1 VIDIHPKIRNDL
13 AELQRKLSE
22 EGVPPPPEKLQ
33 SYYAAFRKEFGS
45 DVLRS
50 LDGQQL
56 LERMHAHGSKESLVY
71 WLEFK
76 DDDVFPAMFG
86 SIAGGSA
93 LKFGVYRRA
102 ETGTWA
108 KGNGN
113 TPQDIPLTE
122 AIGIARR
129 HREQLL
135 AACDLVGALPRNA
148 DDAAYL
154 SLQRDLKRVS
164 PDIEDTAWGHKY
176 LSLIFPDVLDD
187 FHVASYQRYH
197 LARMLQLPPRDKDG
211 FAEGRFVC
219 AGKFVAL
226 AHLLQMPV
234 HSLTT
239 LLNRRDGVP
248 KTYWR
253 IGTTDD
259 ETQRRKYWPT
269 MRDQNI
275 VAIGWPA
282 VGDLSSYTNNR
293 ESRDSVIGLLNKH
306 YSNTPQAVGR
316 SATQLLSL
324 RARMFEGD
332 RIIAADGQTVVG
344 IGEVTGPYGFDPSSP
359 LPHYRP
365 VRWLSVE
372 EWKLPVTEGLR
383 TTVASIKDLTN
394 HVEIE
399 RRILDDP
406 APAVLPTPSE
416 DPPNAV
422 REKTVVVVSKG
433 QPQRLTGVMGQVQGI
448 LERKGQAILYG
459 PPGTGKTH
467 WALRTARELASLRAF
482 DISYEYLSVEQKS
495 RLMEGSSTEPSLVR
509 MASFHPEYGYE
520 DFIEG
525 YRPVLSAEGS
535 LSFEL
540 RAGMFR
546 RMCADAAS
554 APALDFYLMID
565 EINRGDVPRIFGE
578 LLTLLERDKRGQA
591 MILPASGEPFR
602 VPPNVYVLGTMN
614 TADRSIALLDV
625 ALRRRFGFIE
635 LMPDYGVLKGA
646 SIGDL
651 PLGPWLAE
659 LNRRIRASGGG
670 DARNRQIGHAFL
682 MESGAP
688 IATSDKLAAVLRDDI
703 VPLLEEFAYDDFGQL
718 VEMLGSGL
726 VDQQGQ
732 RIKRELFE
740 ADRATDLIAALL
752 SPEIATTAAAVMT
765 TAISGADAD
774 ADAEADDKLDEHLVS
789 RPSPT

>member
-1 VIDIHPKIRNDL
+1 VIDIHPRIRQDL
-13 AELQRKLSE
+13 AELQLKLSE
-22 EGVPPPPEKLQ
+22 EGVPPPAEKLQ
-33 SYYAAFRKEFGS
+33 SYYAAFRKEFGP

-76 DDDVFPAMFG
+76 DDDVFPAIFG

-108 KGNGN
+108 RGNGN

-122 AIGIARR
+122 AIGIAHR

-154 SLQRDLKRVS
+154 SLQRDLKKVS

-259 ETQRRKYWPT
+259 ETKRRKHWPT
-269 MRDQNI
+269 MRDRNI

-282 VGDLSSYTNNR
+282 VGDLSGYTNNR
-293 ESRDSVIGLLNKH
+293 ESRDSVIELLNTH

-324 RARMFEGD
+324 RARMLEGD

-372 EWKLPVTEGLR
+372 EWKLPVAEGLR

-394 HVEIE
+394 NVEIE

-406 APAVLPTPSE
+406 APAVLPTPSVV
-416 DPPNAV
+416 PPNVV

-482 DISYEYLSVEQKS
+482 SIAYEYLSVEQKS

-509 MASFHPEYGYE
+509 MTSFHPEYGYE

-525 YRPVLSAEGS
+525 YRPVVSAEGS

-554 APALDFYLMID
+554 APALDFYLIID

-602 VPPNVYVLGTMN
+602 VPPNVYLLGTMN

-635 LMPDYGVLKGA
+635 LMPDYGVLKSA
-646 SIGDL
+646 SISDL

-659 LNRRIRASGGG
+659 LNRRIRANGGG

-688 IATSDKLAAVLRDDI
+688 ISTSDKLAAVLRDDI

-774 ADAEADDKLDEHLVS
+774 AEADENLDEHLVNQ
-789 RPSPT
+789 PSPN